1 MKKLLL
7 FALFFMSTPCM
18 ADFEDYAC
26 EHLMITIR
34 NDTPYTCYLTQTE
47 SNMGAFYDQNEVPF
61 KILTGRKEWLNMLQ
75 EPFNAGSD
83 IKLYYECGEGQTITL
98 LAKQNSCGT
107 NNKTLASVVAANNMK
122 ADYNTSPANY
132 WKNQPATIDW
142 ILSLA

>member
-7 FALFFMSTPCM
+7 FALFFITAPCL
-18 ADFEDYAC
+18 ADYEDYAC

-47 SNMGAFYDQNEVPF
+47 SKLGEFYDQNEAPF
-61 KILTGRKEWLNMLQ
+61 KILSGQKEWLNMVQ
-75 EPFNAGSD
+75 QSFNAGSD

-98 LAKQNSCGT
+98 LAKQNSCGA
-107 NNKTLASVVAANNMK
+107 NNKTSASIVAAINMR
-122 ADYNTSPANY
+122 ADYKTSPASY

-142 ILSLA
+142 ILSVP